1 MQRKELPFKI
11 EDWINPKKQELIPA
25 DNSFKIPN
33 TGYTTLDH
41 TTMLLNRIPLFT
53 HVNKTTEQH
62 EATKKNKIVRMNK
75 YGSSELITGCLTPLH
90 RNIIDLLLSQPV
102 KYGTHTTIVRGQ
114 EYRSCIFTPATLLE
128 DLGDIHKSKEW
139 LLEKLQEMK
148 MATFILKP
156 TDKHV
161 GYATK
166 SMWDSLTVSVFN
178 EVRSY
183 GERRKHY
190 QIEVHFQIT
199 FLELWKYDMTLN
211 FSPLISKIISIEQP
225 WLQNIVRFVLT
236 QQRFNQY
243 LHSLFFDTGLYCDY
257 SIKLLK
263 NRGMLLKD
271 FEPNEVDK
279 ISNQQY
285 REYRRFILLPETRH
299 KLDYLFGEWPDG
311 QEGSYS
317 KGRGIH
323 LIPAKDNKDYV
334 VYFERDED
342 AVDDN
347 NKDLIYYN
355 KYKKKLAPI
364 EKKVLSKFDIFEQI
378 LYKELEANP
387 KSSPLELLINNDSVY
402 KALKALSFKE
412 QKEIY
417 ESFLEMFKNDLNST
431 YRLTKKEDD
440 LIGEAN
446 HQILNIELYIQRKL
460 KEAKDKDEKTK
471 QQYVVENLNAEFD

>member
-1 MQRKELPFKI
+1 
-11 EDWINPKKQELIPA
+11 
-25 DNSFKIPN
+25 
-33 TGYTTLDH
+33 
-41 TTMLLNRIPLFT
+41 
-53 HVNKTTEQH
+53 
-62 EATKKNKIVRMNK
+62 MNK

-236 QQRFNQY
+236 QQRFNHR

-263 NRGMLLKD
+263 DRGTLLKD
-271 FEPNEVDK
+271 FEPNEADK
-279 ISNQQY
+279 ISDRQY

-299 KLDYLFGEWPDG
+299 KLDYLFGE
-311 QEGSYS
+311 
-317 KGRGIH
+317 
-323 LIPAKDNKDYV
+323 
-334 VYFERDED
+334 
-342 AVDDN
+342 
-347 NKDLIYYN
+347 
-355 KYKKKLAPI
+355 
-364 EKKVLSKFDIFEQI
+364 
-378 LYKELEANP
+378 
-387 KSSPLELLINNDSVY
+387 
-402 KALKALSFKE
+402 
-412 QKEIY
+412 
-417 ESFLEMFKNDLNST
+417 
-431 YRLTKKEDD
+431 
-440 LIGEAN
+440 
-446 HQILNIELYIQRKL
+446 
-460 KEAKDKDEKTK
+460 
-471 QQYVVENLNAEFD
+471 